1 MVQVATDK
9 AEGAQALFCYI
20 ADAIGSRQIKKAYKP
35 YLDGQQNAQY
45 FFTEYEDLVNKA
57 FSSRAVD
64 TINSKSQIK
73 QYVIDNKDWFMS
85 SLTISQYIIETI
97 DDISIK
103 FRKIK
108 KPGWQ
113 DMLYKHGDDEIMDTM
128 AKLFKSANKQYESL
142 NGVKY
147 FGNINKWSPADIYF
161 ATEKAKKQYKK
172 LASDKETK
180 SNNLTFAVL
189 NKTIADSIE
198 SGDLLPLSLKKVNKK
213 VYVQRV
219 NFSRDKEE
227 ELLADTICTGV
238 KSWSPMKIDNFKY
251 QGSKFTM
258 GTYSGSRD
266 IRVTLESGGKKGDLQ
281 FRHTPATSGKN
292 GGKPSKGF
300 KTVLSYKGASALGGQ
315 VVGIPL
321 LCAVLESVDK
331 SFAQKI
337 QSTFDSNYKKFEK
350 AMNKYN
356 ENGGIVKYRSTDKV
370 IKNEFNNEVGAIS
383 AKLLMNDLRKE
394 IDRFFSRPGEKR
406 NNAVRALFAYTASRT
421 ENSSP
426 FVIAKD

>member
-20 ADAIGSRQIKKAYKP
+20 ADAIGSRQIKEAYKP
-35 YLDGQQNAQY
+35 YLDGQQNAEY
-45 FFTEYEDLVNKA
+45 FFTEYNDLVNKA

-64 TINSKSQIK
+64 TINSKNQIK

-128 AKLFKSANKQYESL
+128 AKLFKSANKQYENL

-172 LASDKETK
+172 LASDRETRN
-180 SNNLTFAVL
+180 NNLTFAVL

-219 NFSRDKEE
+219 NFSREKEE

-238 KSWSPMKIDNFKY
+238 QSWSPMKIKNFKY
-251 QGSKFTM
+251 ANKFTM
-258 GTYSGSRD
+258 GEYSGSRD

-281 FRHTPATSGKN
+281 FRHTPASSGR
-292 GGKPSKGF
+292 PSKGF

-331 SFAQKI
+331 AFAQKI

-356 ENGGIVKYRSTDKV
+356 ENGGIYKYKSTDKV

-383 AKLLMNDLRKE
+383 AQLIMNPLRTE
-394 IDRFFSRPGEKR
+394 IDRFFSKRGEKR

>member
-20 ADAIGSRQIKKAYKP
+20 ADAIGSRQIKEAYKP
-35 YLDGQQNAQY
+35 YLDGQQNAEY
-45 FFTEYEDLVNKA
+45 FFTEYNDLVNKA

-64 TINSKSQIK
+64 TINSKNQIK

-128 AKLFKSANKQYESL
+128 AKLFKSANKQYENL

-172 LASDKETK
+172 LASDRETRN
-180 SNNLTFAVL
+180 NNLTFAVL

-219 NFSRDKEE
+219 NFSREKEE

-238 KSWSPMKIDNFKY
+238 QSWSPMKIKNFKY
-251 QGSKFTM
+251 TNQFTM
-258 GTYSGSRD
+258 GDYSGSRD

-281 FRHTPATSGKN
+281 FRHTPASSGR
-292 GGKPSKGF
+292 PSKGF

-331 SFAQKI
+331 AFAQKI
-337 QSTFDSNYKKFEK
+337 QSTFDKNYKKFEK

-356 ENGGIVKYRSTDKV
+356 ENGGIYKYKSTDKV

-383 AKLLMNDLRKE
+383 AQLIMNPLRTE
-394 IDRFFSRPGEKR
+394 IDRFFSKRGEKR

>member
-35 YLDGQQNAQY
+35 YLDGQQNAEY
-45 FFTEYEDLVNKA
+45 FFTEYNDLVNKA

-64 TINSKSQIK
+64 TINSKNQIK

-128 AKLFKSANKQYESL
+128 AKLFKSANKQYENL

-161 ATEKAKKQYKK
+161 ATDKAKKQYKK
-172 LASDKETK
+172 LASDRETRN
-180 SNNLTFAVL
+180 NNLTFAVL

-219 NFSRDKEE
+219 NFSREKEE

-238 KSWSPMKIDNFKY
+238 QSWSPMKIKNFKY
-251 QGSKFTM
+251 TNQFTM
-258 GTYSGSRD
+258 GDYSGSRD

-281 FRHTPATSGKN
+281 FRHTPASSGR
-292 GGKPSKGF
+292 PSKGF

-331 SFAQKI
+331 AFAQKI

-356 ENGGIVKYRSTDKV
+356 ENGGIYKYKSTDKV

-383 AKLLMNDLRKE
+383 AQLIMNPLRTE
-394 IDRFFSRPGEKR
+394 IDRFFSKRGEKR

>member
-35 YLDGQQNAQY
+35 YLDGQQNAEY
-45 FFTEYEDLVNKA
+45 FFTEYNDLVNKA

-64 TINSKSQIK
+64 TINSKNQIK

-128 AKLFKSANKQYESL
+128 AKLFKSANKQYENL

-161 ATEKAKKQYKK
+161 ATDKAKKQYKK
-172 LASDKETK
+172 LASDRETRN
-180 SNNLTFAVL
+180 NNLTFAVL

-219 NFSRDKEE
+219 NFSREKEE

-238 KSWSPMKIDNFKY
+238 QSWSPMKIKNFKY
-251 QGSKFTM
+251 TNQFTM
-258 GTYSGSRD
+258 GDYSGSRD

-281 FRHTPATSGKN
+281 FRHTPASSGR
-292 GGKPSKGF
+292 PSKGF

-331 SFAQKI
+331 AFAQKI

-356 ENGGIVKYRSTDKV
+356 ENGGIYKYKSTDKV

-383 AKLLMNDLRKE
+383 AKLIMNELRKE

>member
-35 YLDGQQNAQY
+35 YLDGQQNAEY
-45 FFTEYEDLVNKA
+45 FFTEYNDLVNKA

-64 TINSKSQIK
+64 TINSKNQIK

-128 AKLFKSANKQYESL
+128 AKLFKSANKQYENL

-172 LASDKETK
+172 LASDRETRN
-180 SNNLTFAVL
+180 NNLTFAVL

-219 NFSRDKEE
+219 NFSREKEE

-238 KSWSPMKIDNFKY
+238 QSWSPMKIKNFKY
-251 QGSKFTM
+251 TNQFTM
-258 GTYSGSRD
+258 GDYSGSRD

-281 FRHTPATSGKN
+281 FRHTPASSGR
-292 GGKPSKGF
+292 PSKGF

-331 SFAQKI
+331 AFAQKI
-337 QSTFDSNYKKFEK
+337 QSTFDKNYKKFEK

-356 ENGGIVKYRSTDKV
+356 ENGGIYKYKSTDKV
-370 IKNEFNNEVGAIS
+370 VKNEFNNEVGAIS
-383 AKLLMNDLRKE
+383 AQLIMNPLRTE
-394 IDRFFSRPGEKR
+394 IDRFFSKRGEKR

>member
-35 YLDGQQNAQY
+35 YLDGQQNAEY
-45 FFTEYEDLVNKA
+45 FFTEYNDLVNKA

-64 TINSKSQIK
+64 TINSKNQIK

-108 KPGWQ
+108 RPGWQ

-128 AKLFKSANKQYESL
+128 AKLFKSANKQYENL

-161 ATEKAKKQYKK
+161 ATDKAKKQYKK
-172 LASDKETK
+172 LASDRETRN
-180 SNNLTFAVL
+180 NNLTFAVL

-219 NFSRDKEE
+219 NFSREKEE

-238 KSWSPMKIDNFKY
+238 QSWSPMKIDNFKY
-251 QGSKFTM
+251 TGSQFTM
-258 GTYSGSRD
+258 GEYSGSRD

-281 FRHTPATSGKN
+281 FRHTPASSGR
-292 GGKPSKGF
+292 PSKGF

-331 SFAQKI
+331 AFAQKI
-337 QSTFDSNYKKFEK
+337 QSTFDKNYKKFEK

-356 ENGGIVKYRSTDKV
+356 ENGGIYKYKSKDKV
-370 IKNEFNNEVGAIS
+370 TKKEFNDEVGAIS
-383 AKLLMNDLRKE
+383 AQLIMNPLRTE
-394 IDRFFSRPGEKR
+394 IDRFFSKTGEKR

>member
-20 ADAIGSRQIKKAYKP
+20 ADAIGSRQIKEAYKP
-35 YLDGQQNAQY
+35 YLDGQQNAEY
-45 FFTEYEDLVNKA
+45 FFTEYNDLVNKA

-64 TINSKSQIK
+64 TINSKNQIK

-128 AKLFKSANKQYESL
+128 AKLFKSANKQYENL

-172 LASDKETK
+172 LASDRETRN
-180 SNNLTFAVL
+180 NNLTFAVL

-219 NFSRDKEE
+219 NFSREKEE

-238 KSWSPMKIDNFKY
+238 QSWSPMKIKNFKY
-251 QGSKFTM
+251 TNQFTM
-258 GTYSGSRD
+258 GDYSGSRD

-281 FRHTPATSGKN
+281 FRHTPASSGR
-292 GGKPSKGF
+292 PSKGF

-331 SFAQKI
+331 AFAQKI

-356 ENGGIVKYRSTDKV
+356 ENGGIYKYKSTDKV
-370 IKNEFNNEVGAIS
+370 VKNEFNNEVGAIS
-383 AKLLMNDLRKE
+383 AQLIMNPLRTE
-394 IDRFFSRPGEKR
+394 IDRFFSKRGEKR

>member
-128 AKLFKSANKQYESL
+128 AKLFKSANKQYENL

-172 LASDKETK
+172 LASDRETK
-180 SNNLTFAVL
+180 NNNLTFAVL

-219 NFSRDKEE
+219 NFSRAKEE

-238 KSWSPMKIDNFKY
+238 GSWTPMKIKNFKY
-251 QGSKFTM
+251 AGSEFTM
-258 GTYSGSRD
+258 GEYSGSRD

-281 FRHTPATSGKN
+281 FRHTPATSGDN
-292 GGKPSKGF
+292 GGKPNRSF

-331 SFAQKI
+331 EFAQKI
-337 QSTFDSNYKKFEK
+337 QSTFNKNFKKFEK

-356 ENGGIVKYRSTDKV
+356 ENGGIYKYRSKDKK
-370 IKNEFNNEVGAIS
+370 IKDQFNNEVGAIS
-383 AKLLMNDLRKE
+383 ARLIMNELRKE
-394 IDRFFSRPGEKR
+394 IDRFFSKPGEKR

>member
-20 ADAIGSRQIKKAYKP
+20 ADAIGSRQIKEAYKP
-35 YLDGQQNAQY
+35 YLDGQQNAEY
-45 FFTEYEDLVNKA
+45 FFTEYNDLVNKA

-64 TINSKSQIK
+64 TINSKNQIK

-128 AKLFKSANKQYESL
+128 AKLFKSANKQYENL

-172 LASDKETK
+172 LASDKETRN
-180 SNNLTFAVL
+180 NNLTFAVL

-219 NFSRDKEE
+219 NFSREKEE

-238 KSWSPMKIDNFKY
+238 QSWSPMKIKNFKY
-251 QGSKFTM
+251 TNQFTM
-258 GTYSGSRD
+258 GDYSGSRD

-281 FRHTPATSGKN
+281 FRHTPASSGR
-292 GGKPSKGF
+292 PSKGF

-331 SFAQKI
+331 AFAQKI

-356 ENGGIVKYRSTDKV
+356 ENGGIYKYKSTDKV

-383 AKLLMNDLRKE
+383 AQLIMNPLRTE
-394 IDRFFSRPGEKR
+394 IDRFFSKRGEKR

>member
-35 YLDGQQNAQY
+35 YLDGQQNAEY
-45 FFTEYEDLVNKA
+45 FFTEYNDLVNKA

-64 TINSKSQIK
+64 TINSKNQIK

-128 AKLFKSANKQYESL
+128 AKLFKSANKQYENL

-172 LASDKETK
+172 LASDRETRN
-180 SNNLTFAVL
+180 NNLTFAVL

-219 NFSRDKEE
+219 NFSREKEE

-238 KSWSPMKIDNFKY
+238 QSWSPMKIKNFKY
-251 QGSKFTM
+251 TNQFTM
-258 GTYSGSRD
+258 GDYSGSRD

-281 FRHTPATSGKN
+281 FRHTPASSGR
-292 GGKPSKGF
+292 PSKGF

-331 SFAQKI
+331 AFAQKI
-337 QSTFDSNYKKFEK
+337 QSTFDKNYKKFEK

-356 ENGGIVKYRSTDKV
+356 ENGGIYKYKSTDKV

-383 AKLLMNDLRKE
+383 AQLIMNPLRTE
-394 IDRFFSRPGEKR
+394 IDRFFSKRGEKR

>member
-35 YLDGQQNAQY
+35 YLDGQQNAEY
-45 FFTEYEDLVNKA
+45 FFTEYNDLVNKA

-64 TINSKSQIK
+64 TINSKNQIK

-128 AKLFKSANKQYESL
+128 AKLFKSANKQYENL

-161 ATEKAKKQYKK
+161 ATDKAKKQYKK
-172 LASDKETK
+172 LASDRETRN
-180 SNNLTFAVL
+180 NNLTFAVL

-219 NFSRDKEE
+219 NFSREKEE

-238 KSWSPMKIDNFKY
+238 QSWSPMKIKNFKY
-251 QGSKFTM
+251 TNQFTM
-258 GTYSGSRD
+258 GDYSGSRD

-281 FRHTPATSGKN
+281 FRHTPASSGR
-292 GGKPSKGF
+292 PSKGF

-356 ENGGIVKYRSTDKV
+356 ENGGIYKYKSTDKV

-383 AKLLMNDLRKE
+383 AQLIMNPLRTE
-394 IDRFFSRPGEKR
+394 IDRFFSKRGEKR

>member
-20 ADAIGSRQIKKAYKP
+20 ADAIGSRQIKEAYKP
-35 YLDGQQNAQY
+35 YLSGQQNAEY
-45 FFTEYEDLVNKA
+45 FFTEYNDLVNKA

-64 TINSKSQIK
+64 TINSKNQIK

-128 AKLFKSANKQYESL
+128 AKLFKSANKQYENL

-172 LASDKETK
+172 LASDRETRN
-180 SNNLTFAVL
+180 NNLTFAVL

-219 NFSRDKEE
+219 NFSREKEE

-238 KSWSPMKIDNFKY
+238 QSWSPMKIKNFKY
-251 QGSKFTM
+251 TNQFTM
-258 GTYSGSRD
+258 GDYSGSRD

-281 FRHTPATSGKN
+281 FRHTPASSGR
-292 GGKPSKGF
+292 PSKGF

-331 SFAQKI
+331 AFAQKI

-356 ENGGIVKYRSTDKV
+356 ENGGIYKYKSKDKV
-370 IKNEFNNEVGAIS
+370 IKKEFNDEVGAIS
-383 AKLLMNDLRKE
+383 AQLIMNPLRTE
-394 IDRFFSRPGEKR
+394 IDRFFSKRGEKR

>member
-35 YLDGQQNAQY
+35 YLDGQQNAEY
-45 FFTEYEDLVNKA
+45 FFTEYNDLVNKA

-64 TINSKSQIK
+64 TINSKNQIK

-113 DMLYKHGDDEIMDTM
+113 DMLYKHGDDDIMDTM
-128 AKLFKSANKQYESL
+128 AKLFKSANKQYENL

-172 LASDKETK
+172 LASDRETK
-180 SNNLTFAVL
+180 NNNLTFAVL

-219 NFSRDKEE
+219 NFSREKEE

-238 KSWSPMKIDNFKY
+238 QSWSPMKIKNFKY
-251 QGSKFTM
+251 AGSQFTM
-258 GTYSGSRD
+258 GEYSGSRD

-281 FRHTPATSGKN
+281 FRHTPATSGAN
-292 GGKPSKGF
+292 GGKPNRGF

-331 SFAQKI
+331 AFAQKI
-337 QSTFDSNYKKFEK
+337 QSTFDKNFKKFEK

-356 ENGGIVKYRSTDKV
+356 ENGGIYKYRSKDQK

-383 AKLLMNDLRKE
+383 ARLIMNDLRKE
-394 IDRFFSRPGEKR
+394 IDRFFSKPGEKR